1 MALKKKP
8 VNGMRD
14 ILPEEAYL
22 RDYVTNVIKE
32 TYRSFGFTP
41 IETPLLEEIGNLSND
56 QGGENEKLIFKV
68 LKRGEKLDLSGD
80 VREEDIVDYGIRYDL
95 TVPLSR
101 FFANNENDLKK
112 PFKAL
117 QIGPVFRADRPQKGR
132 YREFTQCDIDII
144 GEPSY
149 LAECELIT
157 ATSKALS
164 ALSFKGF
171 KIIINDRRLLTG
183 MAKYAG
189 FPDDGLSKLFIILD
203 KLDKIGLS
211 GVRDELIESGFSK
224 DSIEKYLSLF
234 EALSGKEDVKEALLI
249 LEEKMGESFPKD
261 AGDDLSRISKIVQ
274 SEDVKEA
281 DFRLVFDPTLVRGM
295 GYYTGPVFEIRIEE
309 LSISCGGGGRYDN
322 MVGLFSGHPTPACG
336 FSIGFE
342 RIILLLKERGFKIP
356 GEGKKIAIL
365 LDKGLSED
373 ELMEAYKEAAKLRKE
388 GNTVLVERLQKN
400 KKFQKEILT
409 NEGYSE
415 VIEKWQS
422 R

>member
-189 FPDDGLSKLFIILD
+189 FPDDDLSKLFIILD

-249 LEEKMGESFPKD
+249 LEEKMGDSFPKD

-373 ELMEAYKEAAKLRKE
+373 ELKDAYKEAAKLRKE

-415 VIEKWQS
+415 VIEKWQN